1 MQETQVRSLIP
12 VDLTCLGA
20 VKSLGHS
27 GLGAATTQAL
37 GALDPV
43 FWDKR
48 CHLSEKP
55 AHSNESYPHSLKLEK
70 SPCSSE
76 DQHST
81 KTFYSTKIN
90 NIKGKALSQRP

>member
-20 VKSLGHS
+20 VKPLGHS

-76 DQHST
+76 DPAQH
-81 KTFYSTKIN
+81 K
-90 NIKGKALSQRP
+90 NILQHKNK